1 MLLNQRLIRSTNL
14 KNIVTEGMQNSV
26 VRFRQNEI
34 YYYEDTDNSYKHF
47 VVTQP
52 LDIADM
58 STFDPRDE
66 KWDNHFKEFDAQLV
80 SPDDPNFIVR
90 KSYPTGLNSESGQM
104 VELNVGIAEAVI
116 KKGEIAGFNIL
127 NQGSNLPQTDSI
139 FVEIK
144 KIELDLGKL
153 KATKILD

>member
-1 MLLNQRLIRSTNL
+1 MRFEEQVNGNTYAFTVIENPNKDYSFSNNSFSLSDVKLSVIKSKAHSIDEFK
-14 KNIVTEGMQNSV
+14 KNIVTEGMQNPV

-104 VELNVGIAEAVI
+104 VEL
-116 KKGEIAGFNIL
+116 
-127 NQGSNLPQTDSI
+127 
-139 FVEIK
+139 
-144 KIELDLGKL
+144 
-153 KATKILD
+153 